1 MFFIHIDKY
10 SVPHQLQPVLQIT
23 MSFNN
28 SSGSR
33 TVSRIP
39 EGHRMFPDGSIA
51 PTDSKFCKVCYDAGC
66 SVADYTNH
74 FVKSQ
79 PGPNGVVVCPTLL
92 SQKCRICHNP
102 GHTSTYCPR
111 YIPRD
116 ERRPR
121 DDERRP
127 RDDERRP
134 RDDERRPRDDERRPR
149 DDERRPRY
157 DDRRDISFNRL
168 REDTERHEREIRDRD
183 DHYYRQQDR
192 NSKQWLQAALKPAS
206 SSSSR
211 QNGYDDN
218 RNHRNLHHHQQ
229 RSGPPAP
236 YAHPHNLR
244 VRLQLEQQAMSAYAS
259 HNKIDLPAVSAVP
272 AAPAIDMRQ
281 VELGHAPKWSDE
293 DAGAEMLFQ
302 KFAAFVNV
310 RDTGNEYMSRE
321 EDDFMMAC
329 DNQSG
334 KCFPD
339 EPLDH

>member
-1 MFFIHIDKY
+1 MIFIHSDQC

-23 MSFNN
+23 MSSYK
-28 SSGSR
+28 SSDSRTDSRTGSR
-33 TVSRIP
+33 VP
-39 EGHRMFPDGSIA
+39 EGHRRFPDGSIA
-51 PTDSKFCKVCYDAGC
+51 PANSKFCKVCYDAGC

-79 PGPNGVVVCPTLL
+79 PGPDGVVVCPTLM

-102 GHTSTYCPR
+102 GHTSSYCPR
-111 YIPRD
+111 YIPRE

-127 RDDERRP
+127 REEERRP
-134 RDDERRPRDDERRPR
+134 REE
-149 DDERRPRY
+149 ERRPRY

-192 NSKQWLQAALKPAS
+192 NSKQWLQAALRPAS

-211 QNGYDDN
+211 QQHGYDDN
-218 RNHRNLHHHQQ
+218 RKHHNLHHHNPNHHQQ
-229 RSGPPAP
+229 RSGPTAP

-259 HNKIDLPAVSAVP
+259 HNKIDLPAVP

-310 RDTGNEYMSRE
+310 RDTGNDEYMSRE

-339 EPLDH
+339 SPRF

>member
-1 MFFIHIDKY
+1 MIFIPIDKY

-23 MSFNN
+23 MSSYK
-28 SSGSR
+28 SSDSRTGSR
-33 TVSRIP
+33 VP
-39 EGHRMFPDGSIA
+39 EGHRIFPDGSIA
-51 PTDSKFCKVCYDAGC
+51 PANSTFCKVCYDAGC

-79 PGPNGVVVCPTLL
+79 PGPDGVVVCPTLM
-92 SQKCRICHNP
+92 SQKCRICHIP

-116 ERRPR
+116 QRRSRDEERRPR
-121 DDERRP
+121 EEERRP
-127 RDDERRP
+127 RE
-134 RDDERRPRDDERRPR
+134 EERRPR

-192 NSKQWLQAALKPAS
+192 NSKQYLQAALKPAS
-206 SSSSR
+206 ASSSR

-218 RNHRNLHHHQQ
+218 RNHHHNLHHHQQ
-229 RSGPPAP
+229 RSGPTAP

-259 HNKIDLPAVSAVP
+259 HNKIDLPAVPAAVP
-272 AAPAIDMRQ
+272 AATAIDMRQ

-302 KFAAFVNV
+302 QFAAFVNV
-310 RDTGNEYMSRE
+310 RETGDDEFMSRE
-321 EDDFMMAC
+321 EDEFMMMC

-339 EPLDH
+339 SPRF

>member
-1 MFFIHIDKY
+1 MIFIHSDQC

-23 MSFNN
+23 MS
-28 SSGSR
+28 SYKSDSRTGSR
-33 TVSRIP
+33 VP
-39 EGHRMFPDGSIA
+39 EGHRRFPDGSIA
-51 PTDSKFCKVCYDAGC
+51 PANSKFCKVCYDAGC

-79 PGPNGVVVCPTLL
+79 PGPDGVVVCPTLM

-102 GHTSTYCPR
+102 GHTSSYCPR
-111 YIPRD
+111 YIPREERRPRD
-116 ERRPR
+116 DERRPREEERRPR

-134 RDDERRPRDDERRPR
+134 REE
-149 DDERRPRY
+149 ERRPRY

-192 NSKQWLQAALKPAS
+192 NSKQYLQAALKPAS
-206 SSSSR
+206 ASSR

-229 RSGPPAP
+229 RSGPTAP

-244 VRLQLEQQAMSAYAS
+244 VRLQLEQKAMSAYAS
-259 HNKIDLPAVSAVP
+259 HNKIDLPAAVPTAVP

-293 DAGAEMLFQ
+293 DADAEMLFQ
-302 KFAAFVNV
+302 QFAAFVNV
-310 RDTGNEYMSRE
+310 RDTGNDEFMSRD

-334 KCFPD
+334 NCFPD
-339 EPLDH
+339 SPRF